1 MPLCCADSLR
11 GGGGP
16 AGPPG
21 GAEGVVR
28 GAELLRRQGGHG
40 HLSLEVDI
48 KTPPLHPGADSTEQ
62 AAHCRVERNHKQRK
76 KKRFCSFR
84 SVTII
89 DTFFFN
95 EKPF

>member
-1 MPLCCADSLR
+1 M
-11 GGGGP
+11 
-16 AGPPG
+16 
-21 GAEGVVR
+21 VR

-89 DTFFFN
+89 DFFFFKEIIYDRDN
-95 EKPF
+95 AWKNSLVTFVFKRQLSIL